1 MGWSLCQGVNGG
13 GGSSG
18 TPYLFS
24 QQGAEIELPVY
35 GDDDLI
41 IKFKFLRTII
51 TPNTRFSCILGDVFN
66 ENGVLL
72 FYSGTQWEFYC
83 GTGSHYTWTA
93 SYDDI
98 TEVEINTATG
108 TLKINGTTVYSQVGA
123 NRYHTAITLFTN
135 SQYSYHYV
143 GAIGEVEVYKDN
155 ALYLDLVP
163 TKDNQTG
170 EGYYHDTVGNQDY
183 YSTTSVPLIYAE
195 L

>member
-1 MGWSLCQGVNGG
+1 MGWSLCQGSDGG

-18 TPYLFS
+18 TPYLLS
-24 QQGAEIELPVY
+24 QQGAKIELPVY

-41 IKFKFLRTII
+41 IKFKFLRTVI
-51 TPNTRFSCILGDVFN
+51 TPNTSYSCILGDVFDG
-66 ENGVLL
+66 NGVLL
-72 FYSGTQWEFYC
+72 FYSGTHWEFFC

-108 TLKINGTTVYSQVGA
+108 SIKINGTPLYSNVGTRTH
-123 NRYHTAITLFTN
+123 NAICLFTN
-135 SQYSYHYV
+135 SQFSYHYV

-163 TKDNQTG
+163 MKDDQTG
-170 EGYYHDTVGNQDY
+170 KGYYHDTVGNQDY